1 MKWNRP
7 IRFQGGVRFLELSVG
22 DGVGLLE
29 LNVSDGVI
37 AKQTNFS
44 DKDGGSQYRVSLVCL
59 L

>member
-1 MKWNRP
+1 M
-7 IRFQGGVRFLELSVG
+7 G

-29 LNVSDGVI
+29 LNVSDGVT

-44 DKDGGSQYRVSLVCL
+44 DKDGGSQYRISLVCL